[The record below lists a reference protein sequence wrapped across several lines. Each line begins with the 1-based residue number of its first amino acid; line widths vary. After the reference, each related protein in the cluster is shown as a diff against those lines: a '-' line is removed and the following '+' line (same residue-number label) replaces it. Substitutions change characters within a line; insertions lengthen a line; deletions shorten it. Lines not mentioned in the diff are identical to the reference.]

1 MKDFVLMKIAAWRV
15 KLLAAKM
22 NAQGLK
28 KETWEEIC
36 HAEQELNTLEAKIR
50 GAESLQEISA
60 ALKETSF
67 VKEGN

>member
-1 MKDFVLMKIAAWRV
+1 MEGSASCCKNERPRLK
-15 KLLAAKM
+15 
-22 NAQGLK
+22 K

-50 GAESLQEISA
+50 GAESLQEIAA